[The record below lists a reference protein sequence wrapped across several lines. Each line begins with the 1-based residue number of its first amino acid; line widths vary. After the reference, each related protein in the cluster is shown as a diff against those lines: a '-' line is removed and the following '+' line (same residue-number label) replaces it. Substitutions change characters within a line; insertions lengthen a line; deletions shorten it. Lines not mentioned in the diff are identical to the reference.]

1 MSRIDHSNQGL
12 PAQQW
17 MKSSSPREVVRAG
30 TACIGRVLPAMAM
43 IALACASGQLY
54 ADDPDNCLLCHGYRG
69 LSRFDETQDRVH
81 VYFVDPT
88 YTAAHRGPH
97 SRLACTACHERSE
110 VSSIPHETVSP
121 VNCTRTCHL
130 SDPGGLERRF
140 SHDNI
145 LPMLAQSAHSAEA
158 ISKLSFTGGPL
169 IAENQS
175 LCLYCHDEPLF
186 RDPHLTIP
194 NFKDISGRV
203 FDRCD
208 VCHSDRV
215 DVDINYYVRHIASR
229 FQPARTPLEMAQACA
244 VCHSDRQVLRDTE
257 MKDSVASFLRSFHGK
272 AALLGD
278 FSTADCLSCHVRS
291 GSNAHLML
299 PPKDPASSVH
309 PVNVADSCRSTTC
322 HPGADKQIA
331 DTAVHLDLPT
341 AHGTIEYFLAATFIF
356 LTITT
361 FGPSAILVLLDLF
374 QVIVGR
380 KAHGEERAHRLATR
394 IMNAPTGRERLK
406 RFSVSQRIQH
416 WVLSLLF
423 VTLVI
428 TGFPMKFADRFWA
441 APLVALFGGLEYA
454 RLVHHWCGIALVVGF
469 FAHMADCFMG
479 VYRRVREL
487 QATSDGGW
495 KKAWLEM
502 PMWIS
507 PTDVKK
513 TFQLFAYL
521 LFLRKERPSFGRF
534 SPAEKF
540 EYLGV
545 FWGTAL
551 LGITGILLWGE
562 QISSH
567 FLSGRAFNLATIA
580 HTYEAFLAV
589 IHVGIL
595 HIYNV
600 IFSPKVFPL
609 STATIDGNT
618 PLPKLAEEHG
628 DMIEQVAR
636 EMEIT
641 EERESIYE

>member
-1 MSRIDHSNQGL
+1 M
-12 PAQQW
+12 
-17 MKSSSPREVVRAG
+17 AG
-30 TACIGRVLPAMAM
+30 TACIGRALPAMVM
-43 IALACASGQLY
+43 IALACASSQLY

-97 SRLACTACHERSE
+97 ARLACTACHERSE

-169 IAENQS
+169 LGENQS

-229 FQPARTPLEMAQACA
+229 FQPARTPLETAQACA

-374 QVIVGR
+374 QVLVGR

-406 RFSVSQRIQH
+406 RFSVSQRVQH

-487 QATSDGGW
+487 RATSDGGW

>member
-1 MSRIDHSNQGL
+1 MRDSNKFSLTRRLHMTVG
-12 PAQQW
+12 
-17 MKSSSPREVVRAG
+17 V
-30 TACIGRVLPAMAM
+30 CIARM
-43 IALACASGQLY
+43 ILAIGFLASVFGSNPLY

-69 LSRFDETQDRVH
+69 LSRFDETLDRVH
-81 VYFVDPT
+81 VFFVDPG
-88 YTAAHRGPH
+88 YSAARRGPH
-97 SRLACTACHERSE
+97 ARLACTACHERSE
-110 VSSIPHETVSP
+110 VASIPHEPVSP
-121 VNCTRTCHL
+121 VNCTRACHL
-130 SDPGGLERRF
+130 NDPGGLERRF

-158 ISKLSFTGGPL
+158 ISKLSFSGGAL
-169 IAENQS
+169 LGENQS

-186 RDPHLTIP
+186 RDPLLTIP
-194 NFKDISGRV
+194 NFNEISGRV

-208 VCHSDRV
+208 VCHSDKV
-215 DVDINYYVRHIASR
+215 DVDIEYYVRHIASR

-244 VCHSDRQVLRDTE
+244 VCHSDTQVLRDTE

-309 PVNVADSCRSTTC
+309 PANVADSCRSTTC

-331 DTAVHLDLPT
+331 DTAVHLNLPT

-361 FGPSAILVLLDLF
+361 FGPSAVLVLLDLF

-380 KAHGEERAHRLATR
+380 KAHGEERTHRLAKR
-394 IMNAPTGRERLK
+394 IISTPSGIARLK
-406 RFSVSQRIQH
+406 RFTVSQRVQH

-428 TGFPMKFADRFWA
+428 TGFPMKFADRAWA
-441 APLVALFGGLEYA
+441 PPLVAIFGGLEYA

-469 FAHMADCFMG
+469 FAHMASAFIG
-479 VYRRVREL
+479 VRRRVREL
-487 QATSDGGW
+487 QATAEGGW
-495 KKAWLEM
+495 KRAWLEM

-628 DMIEQVAR
+628 EMIEQVAR
-636 EMEIT
+636 EMGIT
-641 EERESIYE
+641 EERESTYE